1 MPRLNS
7 GGIMPTRRE
16 FIRTG
21 TAATAGIVAD
31 YRLAFGR
38 AAQAPA
44 ALIVR
49 RQVSVGGRR
58 VRVVDIHA
66 HSYFVPPVMDVV
78 RGTPFANEVAAKQEP
93 LGPERLRP
101 LDQRGIDVQVLS
113 INGFSMGFWWYAADR
128 ELASRIVRTQ
138 DEYLAAFCKSYP
150 DRFVGLSSPSLQ
162 HPDLAVQQLD
172 YAITQLGL
180 KGAAIGGH
188 VDGARLSDPKFHPF
202 WARVQELG
210 VPLFMHPNGAEN
222 ALRPGFWDGSRGS
235 LNNTIGN
242 PLETTIA
249 LSHLIVEGTL
259 DRFPGVRICA
269 AHAGG
274 YLPSYL
280 GRTNAA
286 CGPLRGGNCASTK
299 PPSEYFKQ
307 HILVDTMVFSDE
319 GLRHLVAE
327 VGANQVLYGT
337 DIGSSSL
344 TGGWPDTLDIVLRS
358 AHLSNAEKEA
368 ILGGTAARL
377 LRI

>member
-1 MPRLNS
+1 MPN
-7 GGIMPTRRE
+7 RRE
-16 FIRTG
+16 FLKTG
-21 TAATAGIVAD
+21 TVATAGLFAAH
-31 YRLAFGR
+31 RWASAG

-44 ALIVR
+44 APIVR
-49 RQVSVGGRR
+49 RQVSLGGRR
-58 VRVVDIHA
+58 IRVVDIHA

-78 RGTPFANEVAAKQEP
+78 RGTRFAEEIATKQEP
-93 LGPERLRP
+93 LGPARLRP

-113 INGFSMGFWWYAADR
+113 MNGFSMGFWWYAADR

-138 DEYLAAFCKSYP
+138 DEYLAAFCKSHP

-172 YAITQLGL
+172 YAIKELGM

-210 VPLFMHPNGAEN
+210 VPLFMHPNGAEH

-235 LNNTIGN
+235 LSNTIGN

-259 DRFPGVRICA
+259 DRFPGLRICA

-286 CGPLRGGNCASTK
+286 CGPLRGGNCASTR
-299 PPSEYFKQ
+299 PPSEYFRQ
-307 HILVDTMVFSDE
+307 QILVDTMVFSDE

-327 VGANQVLYGT
+327 MGADQVLYGT
-337 DIGSSSL
+337 DIGSSSS
-344 TGGWPDTLDIVLRS
+344 GGWPDTLDVVLRS
-358 AHLSNAEKEA
+358 QHLSDADKQA